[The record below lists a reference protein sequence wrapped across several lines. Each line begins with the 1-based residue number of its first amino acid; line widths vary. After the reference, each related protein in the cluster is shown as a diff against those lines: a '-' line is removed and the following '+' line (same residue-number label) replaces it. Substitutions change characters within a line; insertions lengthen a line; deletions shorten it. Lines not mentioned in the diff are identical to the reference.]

1 MVGNLTDGSTSD
13 VLTVVKVMQVEKMGA
28 FITHMHDM
36 HDGILGTVFDAYMCR
51 KKRVF
56 GIVFVVN
63 GVLVVVTVV
72 GVCCV
77 IPKQIRSRNPSRSPN
92 RNRSRSRNRNWTRS
106 QSQTR
111 PPQATQ

>member
-13 VLTVVKVMQVEKMGA
+13 VLTVVKVMQVGKMGA

-36 HDGILGTVFDAYMCR
+36 HDGILDTVFDAYMCR

-63 GVLVVVTVV
+63 GVLVVVTELFA
-72 GVCCV
+72 
-77 IPKQIRSRNPSRSPN
+77 IRQRSVN
-92 RNRSRSRNRNWTRS
+92 F
-106 QSQTR
+106 
-111 PPQATQ
+111 